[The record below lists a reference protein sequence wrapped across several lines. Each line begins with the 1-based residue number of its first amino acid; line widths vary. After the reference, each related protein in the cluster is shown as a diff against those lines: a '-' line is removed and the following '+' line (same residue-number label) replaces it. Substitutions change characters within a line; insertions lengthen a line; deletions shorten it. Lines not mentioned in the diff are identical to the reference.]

1 MVGIKYNH
9 LNYLSYKYL
18 QGCDK
23 TWHCFSFPTMLF
35 PFRKLN
41 NQKILF
47 FINANNNN
55 NNNNNSNNNS
65 TNNSSTNNKNNTKIL
80 KTTYI

>member
-47 FINANNNN
+47 FINANSNNN
-55 NNNNNSNNNS
+55 NNNS
-65 TNNSSTNNKNNTKIL
+65 TNNSSSNNKNNTKIL
-80 KTTYI
+80 KTTHI

>member
-23 TWHCFSFPTMLF
+23 TWYCFSFTTMLF
-35 PFRKLN
+35 PFGNLN

-47 FINANNNN
+47 FINANNDNN
-55 NNNNNSNNNS
+55 NNNNNNNS
-65 TNNSSTNNKNNTKIL
+65 TNNSSSNNKNNTKSL
-80 KTTYI
+80 KNPHI

>member
-18 QGCDK
+18 QDCDK
-23 TWHCFSFPTMLF
+23 TWHCFYFPTMLF

-47 FINANNNN
+47 FINANSNNN
-55 NNNNNSNNNS
+55 NNNS
-65 TNNSSTNNKNNTKIL
+65 TNNSSSNNKNNTKIL
-80 KTTYI
+80 KTTHI

>member
-1 MVGIKYNH
+1 MALLFFSHNALSFSKIK
-9 LNYLSYKYL
+9 
-18 QGCDK
+18 
-23 TWHCFSFPTMLF
+23 
-35 PFRKLN
+35 

-55 NNNNNSNNNS
+55 NNNNNNS

>member
-47 FINANNNN
+47 FINVNSNNN
-55 NNNNNSNNNS
+55 NNNS
-65 TNNSSTNNKNNTKIL
+65 TNNSSSNNKNNTKIL
-80 KTTYI
+80 KTTHI